1 MIFNELVL
9 LFQIVVIAI
18 TAAIAVRLGREA
30 LVTFTVVQMVLANLF
45 VIKQTMLFGLNA
57 TSADAFAVGSLLGFN
72 LIQEFFDRELAKK
85 TIITMF
91 VLLGFYAIMA
101 RSHLVY
107 IPSEVDASHR
117 YFVPI
122 LSVVPWL
129 VVASMVVH
137 MIAQIIDFVIYGA
150 LQKILRRWIIV
161 RNYIALICSQLA
173 DTILFTIFLWMLGI
187 ITNFWH
193 IVIISFI
200 IKFAITLI
208 STPLIVLL
216 AQRYG
221 RKS

>member
-30 LVTFTVVQMVLANLF
+30 LVAFTVLQMVLANLF
-45 VIKQTMLFGLNA
+45 VIKQTMLFGLHA

-101 RSHLVY
+101 KTHLIY
-107 IPSEVDASHR
+107 MPSAIDASHR

-129 VVASMVVH
+129 VVASMMVH
-137 MIAQIIDFVIYGA
+137 MIAQVIDFVIYGA
-150 LQKILRRWIIV
+150 LQRIFKQWLVV

-173 DTILFTIFLWMLGI
+173 DTILFTFFLWMMGI
-187 ITNFWH
+187 ITNLWH
-193 IVIISFI
+193 IVIISFV
-200 IKFAITLI
+200 IKFVITII
-208 STPLIVLL
+208 STPLIVFL
-216 AQRYG
+216 AKRYG
-221 RKS
+221 RKA

>member
-9 LFQIVVIAI
+9 LFQIVVIAC

-101 RSHLVY
+101 RLHLVY
-107 IPSEVDASHR
+107 TPSEVDASHR

-200 IKFAITLI
+200 IKFAITLV

>member
-9 LFQIVVIAI
+9 LFQIVVIAC

-30 LVTFTVVQMVLANLF
+30 LVTFTVLQMVLANLF

-101 RSHLVY
+101 RAHLVY
-107 IPSEVDASHR
+107 MPSDVDASHR

-137 MIAQIIDFVIYGA
+137 MIAQVIDFVIYGA
-150 LQKILRRWIIV
+150 LQKIFKKWLIM
-161 RNYIALICSQLA
+161 RNYIALICSQVA
-173 DTILFTIFLWMLGI
+173 DTLLFTIFLWMLGI

-193 IVIISFI
+193 IVIISFV
-200 IKFAITLI
+200 IKFVITII

-216 AQRYG
+216 AQRCG

>member
-1 MIFNELVL
+1 MMMNELVL
-9 LFQIVVIAI
+9 LFQIVVIAC

-30 LVTFTVVQMVLANLF
+30 LVAFTVLQMVLANLF
-45 VIKQTMLFGLNA
+45 VLKQTTLFGLHA

-85 TIITMF
+85 TIVTTF
-91 VLLGFYAIMA
+91 VLLGFYAIVA

-107 IPSEVDASHR
+107 IPSAADTSHQ
-117 YFVPI
+117 YFMPI
-122 LSVVPWL
+122 LSVMPWL
-129 VVASMVVH
+129 VLASMVVY

-150 LQKILRRWIIV
+150 LQKIFRNWIVV

-173 DTILFTIFLWMLGI
+173 DTVLFTLFLVMLGI
-187 ITNFWH
+187 VTNFWH
-193 IVIISFI
+193 IVIISFS
-200 IKFAITLI
+200 IKFLITLI
-208 STPLIVLL
+208 STPLIVFL